1 MQSSAVKTCDRNKAI
16 ALLSLILGGTFLFQP
31 FSELRFRGF
40 DVDVCLKGIS
50 LPLLIVSAILSSISF
65 PRKLV
70 ELASIITLVLG
81 YVCLVGPLLL
91 AKFNFLQNFAFHL
104 LVSGALAFAITTTH
118 KKTVELVASV
128 IVLCGVVLLFQ
139 PNSLLQSLTLPIILA
154 NVLIVSII
162 SPRKTMLERFWV
174 SSIAVGLFFMCQPFW
189 IGFYNS
195 GFQILLGG
203 TTGFV
208 VISHR

>member
-31 FSELRFRGF
+31 FPGLRFRGF

-91 AKFNFLQNFAFHL
+91 AKFNFLQNL
-104 LVSGALAFAITTTH
+104 LRFLFKAS
-118 KKTVELVASV
+118 KTIHDRNYRRTVIYSHIASRH
-128 IVLCGVVLLFQ
+128 
-139 PNSLLQSLTLPIILA
+139 S
-154 NVLIVSII
+154 
-162 SPRKTMLERFWV
+162 
-174 SSIAVGLFFMCQPFW
+174 
-189 IGFYNS
+189 
-195 GFQILLGG
+195 
-203 TTGFV
+203 FV
-208 VISHR
+208 VNNN